1 MHRVARSDYPY
12 RIPVELKRKQTQE
25 FIQQLRCLTYV
36 DMLDVFIAEAE
47 LKQFAFDFTIEQV
60 EQYSKMLNIIINSK
74 LDRRQLRT
82 RYPQI
87 FI

>member
-1 MHRVARSDYPY
+1 MRRIAFTHTQVSD
-12 RIPVELKRKQTQE
+12 PVMRKRKSTQE
-25 FIQQLRCLTYV
+25 FIHQLRHLTYV
-36 DMLDVFIAEAE
+36 DMLDIFIAEAE
-47 LKQFAFDFTIEQV
+47 LKQFTFDFAIEQV
-60 EQYSKMLNIIINSK
+60 EQYAKMLNIIINSK